1 MHPIVSY
8 CFGFALLASAASA
21 AQLPLPDKDIAA
33 LAREVNGAA
42 AKQTLEGIVQQHR
55 ERGSRGFITSAEW
68 VASRAREY
76 GLEQVEILRLPA
88 DGKIFYGTQ
97 RSRPAWDADK
107 AELTD
112 VGAGKEILLAS
123 YDAVPMVLAEDSESA
138 QVTAPLVDA
147 GSGGDEADYAGKDV
161 KGKLVLVSG
170 SPGEAQELAI
180 GRFGA
185 VGILSYQGNN
195 ATGWSGDDLDQIRW
209 GHLDTFSAHPTF
221 AFMLSLRQ
229 ANALKARLAAG
240 ESIRL
245 HASVTAGQHVAPY
258 EVVTAVIP
266 GADPRLKDQEIAF
279 TCHLDHPKPG
289 ANDNASGCSTTLEVG
304 RTLQKLISAGTLA
317 RPARTIRFIWG
328 PELEGT
334 TALLNA
340 RPEFARRIK
349 AVVHM
354 DMVGGGPR
362 TQAVFHVTR
371 GPASLP
377 SFIHDVAWSVASW
390 VNDQSYDFAATGKAE
405 FPMLAPSGGKEPL
418 RAEDSP
424 FSMGSDHEVY
434 QDSSFK
440 IPAVYL
446 NDWPDRYIHTT
457 LDSAENI
464 DPTKLGRVA
473 FIGAATGVA
482 LANDARI
489 GTTAASS
496 TPALA
501 PGPASRGEGRLVF
514 RRKPEPR
521 GAMDGFNYNWFDDH
535 AGKIGLARPRLLD
548 FETRLGD
555 GSAYAYEVLN
565 FADGRHDAQQIT
577 NAVSAEFGPVPLE
590 LVLEYLKAQARIG
603 VVELMRGRQSE
614 NVSP

>member
-1 MHPIVSY
+1 MRQIAM
-8 CFGFALLASAASA
+8 CCLGFALAASVVSAAE
-21 AQLPLPDKDIAA
+21 LPLPDKDVAA
-33 LAREVNGAA
+33 LARTVDGEA
-42 AKQTLEGIVQQHR
+42 AKQTLEGIVQQRR
-55 ERGSRGFITSAEW
+55 ERGGKGFHFAAEW
-68 VASRAREY
+68 VASRARSY
-76 GLEQVEILRLPA
+76 GLEQVEILRFPA
-88 DGKIFYGTQ
+88 DGVIFYGTQ
-97 RSRPAWDADK
+97 RSRPAWDAER
-107 AELTD
+107 AELAEVSGD
-112 VGAGKEILLAS
+112 REALLAS
-123 YDAVPMVLAEDSESA
+123 YAAETMVLAEDSESA
-138 QVTAPLVDA
+138 DVTAALVDV
-147 GSGGDEADYAGKDV
+147 GTGGKVADYEGKDV
-161 KGKLVLVSG
+161 KGKLVLVSE
-170 SPGEAQELAI
+170 SPGAAQDLAV

-195 ATGWSGDDLDQIRW
+195 ANGWSGDDLEQIRW

-245 HASVTAGQHVAPY
+245 HASVKAGQHVAPY
-258 EVVTAVIP
+258 EVVTATIR
-266 GADPRLKDQEIAF
+266 GADARLKEQEIAF

-304 RTLQKLISAGTLA
+304 RTLQKLIADGTLA

-354 DMVGGGPR
+354 DMVGGNAR
-362 TQAVFHVTR
+362 TQSIFHVTR

-377 SFIHDVAWSVASW
+377 SFVHDVAWAFANW
-390 VNDQSYDFAATGKAE
+390 VNEQSYDFAATGRSE

-434 QDSSFK
+434 QDSSFR
-440 IPAVYL
+440 IPAVYF

-457 LDSAENI
+457 LDRADNI

-473 FIGAATGVA
+473 FLGAATGLA

-489 GTTAASS
+489 GTPAAIGA
-496 TPALA
+496 PYFG
-501 PGPASRGEGRLVF
+501 PGPVSTGEGKLVF
-514 RRKPEPR
+514 RRKPTPR
-521 GAMDGFNYNWFDDH
+521 GAMHGFNYDWFEDH
-535 AGKIGLARPRLLD
+535 AAKAGLPRPKLLD
-548 FETRLGD
+548 FESRLGD

-565 FADGRHDAQQIT
+565 FADGRHDAQEIT
-577 NAVSAEFGPVPLE
+577 NAVSAEFGPVPLGV
-590 LVLEYLKAQARIG
+590 VLEYLHAQARIG
-603 VVELMRGRQSE
+603 VVERLRE
-614 NVSP
+614 